1 MSAPL
6 MDERRFRW
14 AGVARDGARRQ
25 GTLIAIDG
33 AAARRQLHRGGVT
46 VLDLADRGPAR
57 LPAARARDVTRLT
70 RQLGGLLRAGLPLAP
85 ALDLLAEP
93 GGRHDIARIAAGL
106 SRAIVAGSQLS
117 EAMCRYPRQ
126 FDPMFRQ
133 LIAVGEAS
141 GQLAA
146 LLARLADDRE
156 HAAALRAR
164 VRSALTYPA
173 AVLAFALAITAALLV
188 WVVPTFAQVFEGFGA
203 ALPAPTRFVLA
214 LSDGV
219 ARYGPP
225 ALLAGAVAVI
235 AGTTLLRRSPDAQIV
250 ISRATLRLPLLG
262 PLLRTL
268 AAARWSRTLGT
279 LLRAG
284 TPLADAFDSLAH
296 ATGNPVFDRATPD
309 IAARLLRGERL
320 AAAMRAAG
328 CFPAEV
334 VQPIAVAEESGT
346 LDAMLADIAVLCER
360 QVDER
365 IGTLT
370 SLCEPLVV
378 IVLGGLV
385 GALVIAMYLPIIQL
399 GNVVV

>member
-1 MSAPL
+1 MSTPPV
-6 MDERRFRW
+6 DERRFRW
-14 AGVARDGARRQ
+14 AGLTRDGARRH
-25 GTLIAIDG
+25 GTLIAVDS
-33 AAARRQLHRGGVT
+33 AAARRQLHRSGFT
-46 VLDLADRGPAR
+46 VLDLADRGAAR
-57 LPAARARDVTRLT
+57 APAARARDITRLT

-93 GGRHDIARIAAGL
+93 GGRRDIARIAAGL
-106 SRAIVAGSQLS
+106 ARAIVAGSDLS
-117 EAMCRYPRQ
+117 EAMRRYPRQ

-146 LLARLADDRE
+146 LLMRLADDRE
-156 HAAALRAR
+156 HAATVRAR
-164 VRSALTYPA
+164 VHSALAYPA

-203 ALPAPTRFVLA
+203 ALPAPTRFVLT
-214 LSDGV
+214 LSDGA

-225 ALLAGAVAVI
+225 ATLAGAAAVAAV
-235 AGTTLLRRSPDAQIV
+235 GMLLRRSPAAQLAAG
-250 ISRATLRLPLLG
+250 RAALRLPLAG
-262 PLLRTL
+262 ALLRTL

-279 LLRAG
+279 LLHAG

-296 ATGNPVFDRATPD
+296 ATGNPVFDRATPA
-309 IAARLLRGERL
+309 IATRLLRGERL
-320 AAAMRAAG
+320 AAAMRAAN
-328 CFPAEV
+328 CFPADV
-334 VQPIAVAEESGT
+334 VEPIAVAEESGT
-346 LDAMLADIAVLCER
+346 LDAMLADIAALCER

-385 GALVIAMYLPIIQL
+385 GALVVAMYLPIIQL